1 MSIQRISLFLLV
13 FLYSL
18 TLITIEWQTSQDFVR
33 QFVTDLGQ
41 HKILFYGINTSLSVF
56 LLWATA
62 LLFGICLLYVDKV
75 KQQKDYLFYL
85 SQVIMFAYLGFDDRF
100 LIHELIGQWLGRND
114 AYLILGLGFIEI
126 GLLVWLGNLR
136 QKTKAA
142 RFFLYSAAIFFAMMV
157 VIDAQF
163 PSKMLLRLSLEELT
177 KLWADICLALFAW
190 EILKQHI
197 AQSTSSSKYSGFTE

>member
-1 MSIQRISLFLLV
+1 MSIQRISLFLLI

-41 HKILFYGINTSLSVF
+41 HEILFYGINTSFSVF

-100 LIHELIGQWLGRND
+100 LIHESIGQWLGRND

-197 AQSTSSSKYSGFTE
+197 AQSMKSSNE